1 MKISIQEKRP
11 LVFIIID
18 IIVFSIYS
26 IIVLD
31 KYNRSTMA
39 LPDELKFWGAAILI
53 LVPILISSR
62 ILLYVIFSISNTVIT
77 KKREEKF
84 LTDEL
89 GNIIKL
95 KASRSFSNTFMMSF
109 LLIMI
114 LLVFGMSVTTM
125 FKLFILSLFMSLT
138 AYNITEIYYYK
149 TGI

>member
-26 IIVLD
+26 ILVLN
-31 KYNRSTMA
+31 KYSNSILT
-39 LPDELKFWGAAILI
+39 LPDELKFWGTSILV
-53 LVPILISSR
+53 LVPILIVSR
-62 ILLYVIFSISNTVIT
+62 ILLYLVFSISNTVIT
-77 KKREEKF
+77 KKKEEKF

-89 GNIIKL
+89 GSIIKL
-95 KASRSFSNTFMMSF
+95 KASRNFGNTFMMSF

-114 LLVFGMSVTTM
+114 LLVFGMSIATM